1 MIAHDTL
8 VDTLTGL
15 MKAQWLSVPRLPLT
29 MLEQRVLEIERM
41 GLLDV
46 EDEDGMPSS
55 ARQFA
60 TASLRREP
68 PPFFITLDDELL
80 RVRDVLEAR
89 YGLRILS
96 FPEAILL
103 LRETDGP
110 LN

>member
-1 MIAHDTL
+1 MIPHGTL
-8 VDTLTGL
+8 LETLTGM
-15 MKAQWLSVPRLPLT
+15 MKAQWLSVPRIPYTL
-29 MLEQRVLEIERM
+29 LEQRVLEIERM

-60 TASLRREP
+60 TASLLRMP
-68 PPFFITLDDELL
+68 PPFFLTMDHELL
-80 RVRDVLEAR
+80 RVREVLETR
-89 YGLRILS
+89 YSLRILS

-103 LRETDGP
+103 MRETNGP